1 MYPPVIKVING
12 IYPWN
17 IIKSVGLRLRAEKQS
32 FTLDMLLTF
41 PAIHSVIFL
50 TPKRCLM
57 RRCNAKMYMKF
68 CFSHS
73 GHKIYSKSTEFPNAL
88 TSTGYRHVHSLF
100 SWLTVSVKNSK
111 SAENIL
117 LINQA
122 NLASSVENSLL
133 LTLITKQKKKKK
145 RLKQVDKTR
154 QFCDTL
160 GYRKTYQRIKRE
172 MISWL

>member
-1 MYPPVIKVING
+1 MQAKIYIEGGNFNSACKVARLLAWGIDDSIRLVRIMYPPVIKVING

-17 IIKSVGLRLRAEKQS
+17 IIKSVGLRLGAEKQI

-57 RRCNAKMYMKF
+57 RRCNAKCIWSFVLANRAIKYMAKVLNF
-68 CFSHS
+68 QMLWHLLAIAMF
-73 GHKIYSKSTEFPNAL
+73 ILTFPGL
-88 TSTGYRHVHSLF
+88 TM
-100 SWLTVSVKNSK
+100 SVKNSK

-122 NLASSVENSLL
+122 NLAS
-133 LTLITKQKKKKK
+133 
-145 RLKQVDKTR
+145 
-154 QFCDTL
+154 
-160 GYRKTYQRIKRE
+160 
-172 MISWL
+172 W